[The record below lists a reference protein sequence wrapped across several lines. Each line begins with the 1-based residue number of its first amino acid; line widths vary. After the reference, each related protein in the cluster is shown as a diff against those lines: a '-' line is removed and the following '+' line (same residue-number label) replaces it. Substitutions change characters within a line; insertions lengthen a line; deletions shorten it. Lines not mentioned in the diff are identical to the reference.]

1 MSKRILITGGA
12 GFIGHHVIDHLL
24 NVTDW
29 DIVTLDRLDSS
40 GNLNRLDDIMQDVAR
55 RSRVK
60 FLFHDLKAAINPQLA
75 SQIGR
80 IDYIAHLAAGSHV
93 DRSIESPVD
102 FVMDNV
108 VGTVN
113 LLEYARHLD
122 MLDRLVYF
130 STDEVFGPAPEGMAY
145 REHDRFNPTNPY
157 SASKAAGEDM
167 CVAYENTYKLPI
179 IITHTM
185 NVYGERQDP
194 EKFIPMCI
202 QKIRNGETIHIHA
215 DASKTRP
222 GSRFYV
228 HAKDVADALLFLLD
242 KENHAQVDELGTRV
256 CAKYNIVGPQEVG
269 NLELAQMIADLQRK
283 TLHYE
288 MIDFH
293 GSRPGH
299 DLRYALDGS
308 KMAALGWRPKRML
321 SDHLPALI
329 AWTLS
334 NKDWLQGG

>member
-1 MSKRILITGGA
+1 MSKKILITGGA
-12 GFIGHHVIDHLL
+12 GFIGHHVIEHLL
-24 NVTDW
+24 AMTDW
-29 DIVTLDRLDSS
+29 EIVTIDRLDSS
-40 GNLNRLDDIMQDVAR
+40 GNLNRLNDVLQDSTV

-75 SQIGR
+75 SQIGS

-93 DRSIESPVD
+93 DRSIESPMD

-122 MLDRLVYF
+122 YLERFVYF
-130 STDEVFGPAPEGMAY
+130 STDEVFGPAPPGISYA
-145 REHDRFNPTNPY
+145 EHDRFNPTNPY

-202 QKIRNGETIHIHA
+202 QKIRDGHVIQIHA

-242 KENHAQVDELGTRV
+242 KRDHAQVDELGTRV

-308 KMAALGWRPKRML
+308 KMADLGWRPKRML

-329 AWTLS
+329 DWTLS
-334 NKDWLQGG
+334 NKHWS

>member
-1 MSKRILITGGA
+1 MSRRILITGGA
-12 GFIGHHVIDHLL
+12 GFIGHHVIEHILDT
-24 NVTDW
+24 TDW
-29 DIVTLDRLDSS
+29 EIVTLDRLDSS
-40 GNLNRLDDIMQDVAR
+40 GNLNRLHEVINTDAK

-60 FLFHDLKAAINPQLA
+60 FIFHDLKAAINPMLA
-75 SQIGR
+75 NQIGTV
-80 IDYIAHLAAGSHV
+80 DYIAHLAAGSHV
-93 DRSIESPVD
+93 DRSIESPMD

-113 LLEYARHLD
+113 LLEYAR
-122 MLDRLVYF
+122 RLNYLERFVYF
-130 STDEVFGPAPEGMAY
+130 STDEVFGPAPAGVSY
-145 REHDRFNPTNPY
+145 GEHDRFNPTNPY

-167 CVAYENTYKLPI
+167 CVAYENTYHLPI

-202 QKIRNGETIHIHA
+202 QKTRDGHVIQIHS
-215 DASKTRP
+215 DKTRTKP

-228 HAKDVADALLFLLD
+228 HAKDVADALLYLLSMKD
-242 KENHAQVDELGTRV
+242 HAQVDSNGTRV
-256 CAKYNIVGPQEVG
+256 CAKYNIVGPQEID
-269 NLELAQMIADLQRK
+269 NLTLASMIAELQGK
-283 TLHYE
+283 ELHHV

-308 KMAALGWRPKRML
+308 RLAALGWKPSRLMDAELPKLLR
-321 SDHLPALI
+321 
-329 AWTLS
+329 WTLD
-334 NKDWLQGG
+334 NKHWL